1 MPLTFTCIS
10 LVQLNF
16 LRYALFDSMSLSY
29 LVTLAL
35 AGLAIAVPAPPSF
48 PAVAAA
54 AAARPAPGKRTCD
67 TNSAKLA
74 IPSTISILATPSGPP
89 SSVALGIGF
98 QNYTCT
104 TAGNYTY
111 VQTAPMPRGLS

>member
-1 MPLTFTCIS
+1 
-10 LVQLNF
+10 
-16 LRYALFDSMSLSY
+16 MSLSY
-29 LVTLAL
+29 LITLAL
-35 AGLAIAVPAPPSF
+35 AGLAIAVPAPPTF
-48 PAVAAA
+48 PIAA

-67 TNSAKLA
+67 TNSAKLV

-104 TAGNYTY
+104 AAGNYTY
-111 VQTAPMPRGLS
+111 VQIANTP